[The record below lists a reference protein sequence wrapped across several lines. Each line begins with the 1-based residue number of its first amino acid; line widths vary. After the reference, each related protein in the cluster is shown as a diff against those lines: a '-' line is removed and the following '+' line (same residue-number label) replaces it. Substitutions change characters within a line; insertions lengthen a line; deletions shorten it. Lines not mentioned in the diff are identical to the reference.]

1 MTSCQW
7 ISHNAFTEA
16 TFLWAAA
23 RATAHSVAHS
33 VVKTLPQESAGRK
46 AKHSLSLSDL
56 SGGFPQN
63 PSESSPNRDQPEA
76 KWIPWWILGHRDPSQ
91 YVVRP
96 IIATRP
102 KWHPR
107 RSPHPWV
114 PEISQDVS
122 GKRPWPSWVVG
133 NAGSFL
139 WLWEEGIQKNG
150 QLKWENADEA
160 SNVGY
165 PLRMSQTNPYYG
177 LSLSSC
183 IWRTGSSAS
192 QSLEGAPEHAG
203 RNQAVF
209 HWPALERVLFKDLST
224 PSLSHCESACFN
236 KICQAFQLIANLY
249 TVNVAK
255 QWSGSQDLGLQWA
268 SGFSFWMFVDVQ
280 DLWFLTSLQPS
291 SLCWRLSLDFSW
303 SEPVVGLSR
312 WLIPTLGADLNGFL
326 SLNWLNS
333 QFNWSD
339 WLYQSAVS

>member
-1 MTSCQW
+1 MYRSIGGSLSGERDWLVMKLQIYDSAESTTQTHVYRPRKWHRASQW

-16 TFLWAAA
+16 AFLWAAA

-63 PSESSPNRDQPEA
+63 HQNLRSTVINQRQSGFHDGFWGTETHHSMLWDQ
-76 KWIPWWILGHRDPSQ
+76 K
-91 YVVRP
+91 
-96 IIATRP
+96 ATRP

-139 WLWEEGIQKNG
+139 WLWEEGIQKKYG
-150 QLKWENADEA
+150 QLKWENA
-160 SNVGY
+160 GY
-165 PLRMSQTNPYYG
+165 PYG
-177 LSLSSC
+177 LSLC

-236 KICQAFQLIANLY
+236 KICQEFQLIANL
-249 TVNVAK
+249 NVPIYCK
-255 QWSGSQDLGLQWA
+255 
-268 SGFSFWMFVDVQ
+268 
-280 DLWFLTSLQPS
+280 
-291 SLCWRLSLDFSW
+291 CC
-303 SEPVVGLSR
+303 
-312 WLIPTLGADLNGFL
+312 
-326 SLNWLNS
+326 
-333 QFNWSD
+333 
-339 WLYQSAVS
+339 